1 MGGFGEAFGGAV
13 VSSGYSV
20 PPPLPEGTA
29 APKSRAIVIKK
40 IETRDGK
47 LVSES
52 SDVLES

>member
-1 MGGFGEAFGGAV
+1 M

-20 PPPLPEGTA
+20 PPPLPEATA
-29 APKSRAIVIKK
+29 PPKSRAIVIKK